1 MPLNPFLSKV
11 MIYHE
16 VHKLS
21 RNGFSVTYISRFL
34 GLNWRTVKRLLSIE
48 DDRIYEQYL
57 ISCSDKDKIL
67 EPYEGFVKSKLDQY
81 KDTSSAQM
89 HDWLKEHFPEFP
101 EVSPKTVFNFIAWV
115 RQKYSIPKMDT
126 SRICEMVEETPYGLQ
141 AQVDFGVYNMRNN
154 RGTRI
159 KVYFFSMVLS
169 RSRYK
174 YVFFSTDPFTAH
186 TAIDAHER
194 AFTFM
199 EGKAETLVYDQD
211 RVFMVNENYGDLI
224 LTEAFKTYTSRCGF
238 KLHFCRKADPQSKGK
253 IENFIKYIKQ
263 NFLYNRPFSAID
275 ILNAEALGWLS
286 RTANKLPHGFTRKSP
301 ASEWEIEKPFLKPL
315 NAIIIPIQ
323 DALEYAVRK
332 DNSFSYKG
340 NFYSLPSATYK
351 GRGSRVL
358 LEIQGASIVIYDLDH
373 RELCRH
379 KTSSS
384 RGEKIINNDHRRD
397 KNLGIKELEDQFCA
411 LANEPQK
418 AIQLMEAIH
427 RDKPRYV
434 RDQLLILL
442 QVARSVPASIIDQS
456 LQFCC
461 DQHIC
466 GAADFKAIVAHYHQ
480 MEADPS
486 PQSIITLTM
495 ALNPLNNKPPDQ
507 ALIQP
512 ATSSI
517 NDYDMF

>member
-1 MPLNPFLSKV
+1 

-21 RNGFSVTYISRFL
+21 RNGFSVSYISKFL

-48 DDRIYEQYL
+48 DDRVYEQYL
-57 ISCSDKDKIL
+57 ISCSNKDKIL
-67 EPYEGFVKSKLDQY
+67 ELYEGFVKSKLDIY

-89 HDWLKEHFPEFP
+89 HDWLKENFPEFP

-115 RQKYSIPKMDT
+115 RQKYCIPKMDI
-126 SRICEMVEETPYGLQ
+126 SRIFEMVEETPYGHQ
-141 AQVDFGVYNMRNN
+141 AQVDFGVYNMRNSK
-154 RGTRI
+154 GTRI
-159 KVYFFSMVLS
+159 KVYFFTMVLS

-174 YVFFSTDPFTAH
+174 YVFFSIEPFTAH

-194 AFTFM
+194 AFSFM

-224 LTEAFKTYTSRCGF
+224 LTVAFKTYSNSCGF
-238 KLHFCRKADPQSKGK
+238 KLHFCRKSDPQSKGK
-253 IENFIKYIKQ
+253 IESVVKYIKQ
-263 NFLYNRPFSAID
+263 NFLYNRSFSDID

-286 RTANKLPHGFTRKSP
+286 RTANKLPHSFTRKSP
-301 ASEWEIEKPFLKPL
+301 VSEWEIEKPFLKPL
-315 NAIIIPIQ
+315 NTIAIPIR
-323 DALEYAVRK
+323 DAVECAVRI
-332 DNSFSYKG
+332 DNSFSYMG

-351 GRGSRVL
+351 GRGSKVL
-358 LEIQGASIVIYDLDH
+358 LEKQGTHIVIYDLDH

-379 KTSSS
+379 KESSS
-384 RGEKIINNDHRRD
+384 SGEKIINNDHRRD
-397 KNLGIKELEDQFCA
+397 KNLGIKELEDQFCK
-411 LANEPQK
+411 LAKEPQK
-418 AIQLMEAIH
+418 AIQFMEAIH
-427 RDKPRYV
+427 QDKPRYV
-434 RDQLLILL
+434 RDQLQILL
-442 QVARSVPASIIDQS
+442 LVAHSVPAHIIDQA

-486 PQSIITLTM
+486 PQSITANM